1 MTAAE
6 EWTVWSNAAYIIGG
20 LLLPQLV
27 ASPIGW
33 AGGFAMVGLGV
44 GSYLYHS
51 GKVEWGQHADV
62 LMMYVVGTLLLG
74 AAFGLSDG
82 YSAIALLIAGGL
94 GGVYLRWHVS
104 NRMEVKIGVLYLAVL
119 VAASIRSR
127 YLAADWRL
135 IGIGSAVLLLA
146 LVSRF
151 LWKIWAVVD
160 HHPTT
165 SKQWGKVPHPWSHGL
180 WHVLAAAGLVFWFV
194 GLAG

>member
-6 EWTVWSNAAYIIGG
+6 KWTVWSNLAYVVGG

-62 LMMYVVGTLLLG
+62 LMIYVVGTLLLG

-119 VAASIRSR
+119 VAASIRSS

-146 LVSRF
+146 LLSRF
-151 LWKIWAVVD
+151 LWRLPRWTVE
-160 HHPTT
+160 PPGWRGGR
-165 SKQWGKVPHPWSHGL
+165 QPHPWSHGL
-180 WHVLAAAGLVFWFV
+180 WHVLASVGLVLWFV